1 MSAFFAAEGKMA
13 SSHHLRDKLH
23 PFIVPS
29 LEDTGVSLGRGSY
42 GEVVEMRMNGKRV
55 AVKKIHPVFVGT
67 PGWETA
73 LDKFG
78 EECLR

>member
-1 MSAFFAAEGKMA
+1 MSAFFAAEGMMA
-13 SSHHLRDKLH
+13 SSHYLRDKLH
-23 PFIVPS
+23 PFIVAS
-29 LEDTGVSLGRGSY
+29 LEDTGVSLGKGSY
-42 GEVVEMRMNGKRV
+42 GEVVEMRMNGERV
-55 AVKKIHPVFVGT
+55 AVKKIHTVFVGT